1 LNAGQPPIFP
11 EAPVDNRNKQKGT
24 AATHPWM
31 LAMERNNQDL
41 PGSEHVGGGINGP
54 GPRQEFPEFHQQQQH
69 RPYHKGPRHDF
80 PKYDG
85 TATSAWIKKTEK
97 YFKLCHVPEEEKV
110 EVATLYFTAKAD
122 TWLENIEFDIEE
134 VSWHKFCKK
143 LKKRFAEDSTYDV
156 VKVFHGLKQVSTVD
170 NYIDTFE
177 CIVGNVRRE
186 NPEIPESYY
195 IKSFVAGLQDYEQH
209 HTQIQKPSSL
219 IDAYWIARRLEASNP
234 FKRGAITSWG
244 QKQSYQKTTVPN
256 KETLTTHA
264 KPTAQVTPAKPQ
276 LENVPIK
283 SDKCFRCGEKW
294 VPGHRF
300 HCKMNKQVRAMLS
313 KEEED

>member
-1 LNAGQPPIFP
+1 LNAGQPPIFS
-11 EAPVDNRNKQKGT
+11 EAPLDNRNKQKGT

-31 LAMERNNQDL
+31 LTMEKNNQDL

-54 GPRQEFPEFHQQQQH
+54 GPRQEFPEIHQQQQH

-85 TATSAWIKKTEK
+85 TATGAWIKKAEK

-122 TWLENIEFDIEE
+122 IWLENIEFDIEE

-170 NYIDTFE
+170 NFLKALWAM
-177 CIVGNVRRE
+177 
-186 NPEIPESYY
+186 S
-195 IKSFVAGLQDYEQH
+195 
-209 HTQIQKPSSL
+209 
-219 IDAYWIARRLEASNP
+219 
-234 FKRGAITSWG
+234 
-244 QKQSYQKTTVPN
+244 
-256 KETLTTHA
+256 
-264 KPTAQVTPAKPQ
+264 
-276 LENVPIK
+276 
-283 SDKCFRCGEKW
+283 GEKTQ
-294 VPGHRF
+294 RF
-300 HCKMNKQVRAMLS
+300 LRATIS
-313 KEEED
+313 KAL